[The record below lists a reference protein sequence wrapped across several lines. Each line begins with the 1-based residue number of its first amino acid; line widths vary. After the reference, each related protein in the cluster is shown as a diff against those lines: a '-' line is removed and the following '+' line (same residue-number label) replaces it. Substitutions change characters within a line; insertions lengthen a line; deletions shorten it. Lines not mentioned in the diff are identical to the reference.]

1 MLNWN
6 SKIEFDQNL
15 CKNLWHELNPRVH
28 CAFGNVYDKSSTQG
42 IIIFHSQCI
51 MHQSLQLFQNEK
63 GRVALLITLTV
74 APYLLLSIK
83 QLLEEN
89 TKKAKDVN
97 GSYKF
102 SANKL
107 NVERENNVDLVFSLA
122 EVAALPPPVPPSPSC
137 APPPLPS
144 RPSCEGQTG
153 GKLKNHNRK
162 SKS

>member
-1 MLNWN
+1 M
-6 SKIEFDQNL
+6 K
-15 CKNLWHELNPRVH
+15 R
-28 CAFGNVYDKSSTQG
+28 
-42 IIIFHSQCI
+42 
-51 MHQSLQLFQNEK
+51 

-74 APYLLLSIK
+74 APYLLLSGILSIK

-97 GSYKF
+97 GSYNF
-102 SANKL
+102 STNEH
-107 NVERENNVDLVFSLA
+107 NVEGENSVDLVFSLA

-144 RPSCEGQTG
+144 RPSCEGQPG